1 MNVNGNGF
9 LRSHSHLRSSIVLR
23 RCRLG
28 DRKGIRPIKETV
40 SNIVPRSSRPDKT
53 EEKSRCRSNP
63 GSSGNQPL
71 TEVVVVVLATYLHI
85 HSIER
90 LNQGRSDGEYIGIYT
105 LPKSVP
111 EIFCALIAADV
122 VRLLVYRTVV
132 SCSKKLLYSPKM
144 NFWLRPWSE

>member
-1 MNVNGNGF
+1 
-9 LRSHSHLRSSIVLR
+9 
-23 RCRLG
+23 
-28 DRKGIRPIKETV
+28 
-40 SNIVPRSSRPDKT
+40 
-53 EEKSRCRSNP
+53 
-63 GSSGNQPL
+63 
-71 TEVVVVVLATYLHI
+71 VVVLATYLHI